1 MWFEVENPDFFK
13 NNYVPMYLIEPVS
26 STEGTIPSL
35 NKVTFTWVHASQGIS
50 QVALEGKNLPASA
63 ET

>member
-1 MWFEVENPDFFK
+1 
-13 NNYVPMYLIEPVS
+13 MYLIEPVS

-35 NKVTFTWVHASQGIS
+35 NKVSFTWVHASQGIS